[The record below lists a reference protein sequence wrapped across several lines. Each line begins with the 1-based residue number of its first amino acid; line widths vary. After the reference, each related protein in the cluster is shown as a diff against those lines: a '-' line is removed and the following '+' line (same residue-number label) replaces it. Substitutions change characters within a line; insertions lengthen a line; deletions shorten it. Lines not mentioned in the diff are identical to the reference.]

1 MILVESMQSSAPPP
15 IPVRPFPSPC
25 SPAARGRYRLE
36 GRIATGA
43 MGEVWRA
50 HDTLLD
56 QPVAVKMLR
65 PEVAGLPVW
74 RERLRREAR
83 YTGLVS
89 HTGAARLLDFH
100 DGADGGFPFLVM
112 ELIDAPSL
120 GDVLR
125 AEGRLPA
132 RHVLSL
138 IQKTAVTLS
147 GAHAAGVVHRD
158 LKPDNLLLAGREVK
172 VIDFGVAWF
181 ADDPAMT
188 RAGTMVGTPHYMSP
202 EQVAER
208 PVTGASDL
216 YSLGVIAYQCLV
228 GSLPFTG
235 SVLDVAIAHRDLPLP
250 DLPPAVPAAVADFV
264 KDLTSKDPAKRADG
278 LVVAARAE
286 RLLTELTA
294 AAPRAPQAPP
304 AAERRRHKA
313 RACHPRHKF

>member
-1 MILVESMQSSAPPP
+1 MILVESMQPSMAPP
-15 IPVRPFPSPC
+15 IPVRPAPPSASRGP
-25 SPAARGRYRLE
+25 RGRYRLE
-36 GRIATGA
+36 RRIATGA

-50 HDTLLD
+50 RDTLLD

-65 PEVAGLPVW
+65 SEVAGLPVW

-89 HTGAARLLDFH
+89 HTGAVRLLDFD
-100 DGADGGFPFLVM
+100 DGADGGFPFLVL
-112 ELIDAPSL
+112 ELVDAPSL

-125 AEGRLPA
+125 AEGTLPP

-138 IQKTAVTLS
+138 IQKTAMTLS

-158 LKPDNLLLAGREVK
+158 LKPDNLLLAGRDVK

-181 ADDPAMT
+181 PGDPAMT
-188 RAGTMVGTPHYMSP
+188 HAGTMVGTPHYMSP

-216 YSLGVIAYQCLV
+216 YGLGIIAYQCLV
-228 GSLPFTG
+228 GSLPFLG
-235 SVLDVAIAHRDLPLP
+235 SLLDVAIAHRDLPLP
-250 DLPPAVPAAVADFV
+250 DLPQAVPTAVADFV
-264 KDLTSKDPAKRADG
+264 KGLTSKDPAERSDA
-278 LVVAARAE
+278 LAVATRAE

-294 AAPRAPQAPP
+294 ALTAAPP
-304 AAERRRHKA
+304 ATERRRHKA
-313 RACHPRHKF
+313 RASHPRHKL